1 MSHLQ
6 QSNLAV
12 ETIMEM
18 ENPESVKKA
27 VQSGL
32 GIAFISRFAVETE
45 LKAKSLVAV
54 HIRGIDIRRE
64 LKIVYRKDKHL
75 GRAAQTF
82 ISMAQT
88 NSSQK

>member
-1 MSHLQ
+1 M
-6 QSNLAV
+6 
-12 ETIMEM
+12 
-18 ENPESVKKA
+18 KKA

-45 LKAKSLVAV
+45 LQAKSLVAV
-54 HIRGIDIRRE
+54 RVRGLEIHHE

-82 ISMAQT
+82 IEMAG
-88 NSSQK
+88 KMK